1 MYTHRKCHH
10 IFTLIFAILLLGCPD
25 YPVNKGNKEV
35 SSDENKEVSSDENK
49 ETSSGENEEVSSGSQ
64 VPSDQNEVTLKDLG
78 AILFLGNSHTF
89 RTGVLETMAKENGYA
104 LKAHHLGIGGNI
116 PLGNDKYTFGPD
128 SEIKAGANFYLGG
141 NPTSGDHLSN
151 FLNRQGAQLF
161 PSGLSWVIVHDGS
174 VYNSLTSAGA
184 FMGLATAF
192 GIKTACYQ
200 SWDLPRSSLYAAR
213 QLCLPLIPVGYAIP
227 AENGKDL
234 KYHISDGH
242 MSNEGA
248 YAFSIAYLHFL
259 TDMPIDSIAGSGG
272 LSLTGEQK
280 TEAKQAVK
288 NAYMRFQTE
297 SSANDGY
304 YYDKLENFGEL
315 SMEKNCLPMEA
326 GTVYTR
332 QLRLGEPAIF
342 QLPKNISGKRIQVN
356 IGSSD
361 ESVVGDV
368 WFYHPGEKKFV
379 AQGYNREYQQRY
391 VYEGKGDPWE
401 KAGTCLLIVTRRGAT
416 RRTTGE
422 SEFAIDIAGIEEDIS
437 VPVTFSIRASFVP

>member
-64 VPSDQNEVTLKDLG
+64 VSPNQNEVALKDLG
-78 AILFLGNSHTF
+78 AILFLGNSHTHD
-89 RTGVLETMAKENGYA
+89 TEVLETMAKENGYA
-104 LKAHHLGIGGNI
+104 LKAHHLKTGGHV

-128 SEIKAGANFYLGG
+128 SEIKAGANAYLGED
-141 NPTSGDHLSN
+141 PTSGDHLSN

-161 PSGLSWVIVHDGS
+161 PSGLSWIIVHDGS

-184 FMGLATAF
+184 FMGLAAAF

-213 QLCLPLIPVGYAIP
+213 QLCLPLIPVGYAIR
-227 AENGKDL
+227 AGNGKGLQYKD
-234 KYHISDGH
+234 STGH
-242 MSNEGA
+242 MNKEGA

-259 TDMPIDSIAGSGG
+259 TDMPIDSITGSGG
-272 LSLTGEQK
+272 LSLTEERK

-288 NAYMRFQTE
+288 NAYARFQTE

-315 SMEKNCLPMEA
+315 SMKKNCPPMEA
-326 GTVYTR
+326 GKEYTR

-342 QLPKNISGKRIQVN
+342 RLPKNISGKRIQVN
-356 IGSSD
+356 INSSG

-368 WFYHPGEKKFV
+368 WFYHPGEKRFV

-416 RRTTGE
+416 RSTMGE
-422 SEFAIDIAGIEEDIS
+422 WELGVGIARIEEDVSAS
-437 VPVTFSIRASFVP
+437 VPFSITASFVP